1 MVEDRFWEQERRCV
15 LTCFSALAPT
25 NQRNRAE
32 MEDREMKATQRLE
45 DDVPKQEPIKLGS
58 VNVSAVCCLFCT
70 KSGFATSFCEHKGT
84 QRSSHTRAH

>member
-58 VNVSAVCCLFCT
+58 GRQMVRVKIRVGYRELI
-70 KSGFATSFCEHKGT
+70 GT
-84 QRSSHTRAH
+84 TP